1 MYFFIWTNSAKQAN
15 NKKSNSCCGD
25 DSLMHSV
32 LWSMNRIRY
41 NCVDDAFQMWQIT
54 WINRNNISGIHWQ
67 IFKIATAATFR
78 RLHFLWW
85 ERIIMMCVLKIFQ
98 NTKWCVSWYKVSNFW
113 LCNYE
118 TKTSK
123 YCIVKHTQHH
133 FWSFLIIW
141 NIIFWMQQHL
151 QYRKDEVWQY
161 SHDSKISWF
170 SSELF
175 GKVASYLQDRWLA
188 LV

>member
-1 MYFFIWTNSAKQAN
+1 
-15 NKKSNSCCGD
+15 
-25 DSLMHSV
+25 
-32 LWSMNRIRY
+32 
-41 NCVDDAFQMWQIT
+41 
-54 WINRNNISGIHWQ
+54 
-67 IFKIATAATFR
+67 
-78 RLHFLWW
+78 
-85 ERIIMMCVLKIFQ
+85 MMCVIKIFQ
-98 NTKWCVSWYKVSNFW
+98 NTKWCVSWYKVSNIW

-118 TKTSK
+118 TKTSRC
-123 YCIVKHTQHH
+123 CIMKHTQHH
-133 FWSFLIIW
+133 FWFFLIIW

-188 LV
+188 FIKRTMALNTTTVSFWTGAVDCQQQPTLIITDFRYYFSYLVELGCCC

>member
-1 MYFFIWTNSAKQAN
+1 MTHSKCDKLHESTEIISAVFNGKF
-15 NKKSNSCCGD
+15 SI
-25 DSLMHSV
+25 L
-32 LWSMNRIRY
+32 LLL
-41 NCVDDAFQMWQIT
+41 
-54 WINRNNISGIHWQ
+54 
-67 IFKIATAATFR
+67 
-78 RLHFLWW
+78 LHFLWW
-85 ERIIMMCVLKIFQ
+85 ERIIMMCVIKIFQ
-98 NTKWCVSWYKVSNFW
+98 NTKWCVSWYKVSIFW

-141 NIIFWMQQHL
+141 NIIFGMQQHL
-151 QYRKDEVWQY
+151 QYRKDEVWQC

-170 SSELF
+170 SSELC

-188 LV
+188 FI